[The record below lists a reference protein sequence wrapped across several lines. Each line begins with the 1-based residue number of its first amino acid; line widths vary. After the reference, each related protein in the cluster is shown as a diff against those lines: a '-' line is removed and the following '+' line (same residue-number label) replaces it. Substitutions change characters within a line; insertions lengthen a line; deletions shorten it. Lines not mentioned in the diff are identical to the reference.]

1 VTLDNKLNIIV
12 TTTISL
18 ITCNTV
24 GWVCPTEQNLNM
36 EDCNGDKD
44 SVVDGDKKV
53 YDIEQFDILKT
64 VGKGEEVE
72 HNK

>member
-1 VTLDNKLNIIV
+1 
-12 TTTISL
+12 
-18 ITCNTV
+18 
-24 GWVCPTEQNLNM
+24 M
-36 EDCNGDKD
+36 EDGGGDKEA
-44 SVVDGDKKV
+44 VVDGDKNY

>member
-1 VTLDNKLNIIV
+1 
-12 TTTISL
+12 
-18 ITCNTV
+18 
-24 GWVCPTEQNLNM
+24 M
-36 EDCNGDKD
+36 EDCYGEEDA
-44 SVVDGDKKV
+44 VVDGDKNY